1 MKDLSVKKSAKL
13 YKEAKKVLP
22 DGGSRST
29 ISLAPHSIYIKSAKG
44 KYLYDI
50 DDNRYLDF
58 NNNYTSL
65 IHGHAH
71 PLLTEAAIMQIKK
84 GTGFSFGSETEL
96 NYADILCSRCTN
108 FDKIRFMNSG
118 TEAVMNAIKAARAY
132 TGKSKIVK
140 CENSY
145 HGSYDFAEVS
155 LGVDPSNLASG
166 HPESKAYASGT
177 PQSVL
182 DEVIVIP
189 FNKSKIASEIIDA
202 NYEDIA
208 AILIDP
214 FGQNYGKSIPNG
226 SFLSAIEKVCKK
238 YNILLIADEV
248 VSFRAGYSGCQGER
262 KISPHLTALGK
273 IIGGGFPIGAVA
285 GHAEIME
292 VFEAKESRPKLPH
305 GGTYNANPVSMAC
318 GKVAMQMLTKDAFQ
332 KLNNLGQA
340 FRDGIQDVFRLMNLD
355 AHTQGQFSVFGL
367 SINDKS
373 MQDQS
378 LRGQIYESTGLHY
391 YMLKNGYW
399 LTPGL
404 TGVCSTIMDHSDVD
418 PFCQTLLEGIKIL
431 RS

>member
-1 MKDLSVKKSAKL
+1 M
-13 YKEAKKVLP
+13 
-22 DGGSRST
+22 
-29 ISLAPHSIYIKSAKG
+29 
-44 KYLYDI
+44 
-50 DDNRYLDF
+50 
-58 NNNYTSL
+58 
-65 IHGHAH
+65 
-71 PLLTEAAIMQIKK
+71 
-84 GTGFSFGSETEL
+84 
-96 NYADILCSRCTN
+96 
-108 FDKIRFMNSG
+108 
-118 TEAVMNAIKAARAY
+118 
-132 TGKSKIVK
+132 
-140 CENSY
+140 
-145 HGSYDFAEVS
+145 
-155 LGVDPSNLASG
+155 
-166 HPESKAYASGT
+166 
-177 PQSVL
+177 
-182 DEVIVIP
+182 
-189 FNKSKIASEIIDA
+189 
-202 NYEDIA
+202 
-208 AILIDP
+208 
-214 FGQNYGKSIPNG
+214 
-226 SFLSAIEKVCKK
+226 
-238 YNILLIADEV
+238 
-248 VSFRAGYSGCQGER
+248 
-262 KISPHLTALGK
+262 TALGK